1 MTTGLVFIN
10 KLCPLIHI
18 EDLVFH
24 GISMFLVFHCI
35 SHYQDGFRFAQ
46 YSIQAED
53 LSDGITLFLI
63 SEQLNND
70 NKYLSGF

>member
-1 MTTGLVFIN
+1 
-10 KLCPLIHI
+10 
-18 EDLVFH
+18 
-24 GISMFLVFHCI
+24 MFLVVHCI

-53 LSDGITLFLI
+53 LSDGITLFLT